1 MHGKKAIIRSS
12 GPIVS
17 KIVLSCLVLSCLVIL
32 SFYMIEKVDNVV
44 RLSEIILYV
53 VIFGRDAK
61 FYKFILE
68 CSALFEEAVNLAFD
82 FHLSSFLVS
91 NPFPLV
97 MA

>member
-1 MHGKKAIIRSS
+1 
-12 GPIVS
+12 
-17 KIVLSCLVLSCLVIL
+17 
-32 SFYMIEKVDNVV
+32 MIEKVDNVV
-44 RLSEIILYV
+44 RLSEIILNI

-91 NPFPLV
+91 NPYPQLWPCGWRRDVLPVFVGVSLSSYFY
-97 MA
+97 AA

>member
-1 MHGKKAIIRSS
+1 
-12 GPIVS
+12 
-17 KIVLSCLVLSCLVIL
+17 
-32 SFYMIEKVDNVV
+32 MIEKVYNVV
-44 RLSEIILYV
+44 CLPKIVLDV

-68 CSALFEEAVNLAFD
+68 CSALFEEAVNLTFD